1 MLLIYFAILASFLN
15 MFLLLPVTPLFAR
28 SLTSEPA
35 LVALAVSAY
44 SITNLVGN
52 LFSGLL
58 VDRFRKGIVASAGLG
73 LGAAALFAC
82 GSARDIPTLVAL
94 LLINGAAISVVTPA
108 AYALLGERLSA
119 IGRAQG
125 MARSGATIGL
135 AALIGP
141 AIGGRLA
148 DAVGFSGAYR
158 FIGAGMAVAALIL
171 FLAFRGDKGVATKEA
186 GLAELWRTAT
196 DRNLLVAFLGAFT
209 IMFANNGGLVFA
221 LPAHVKAMGYSAGMV
236 GMMFSVFA
244 LAAMAIFLS
253 PLGKKAAL
261 QRPAR
266 TVALGGGVVALG
278 LSSLALTGSLP
289 SMVAALAVYGAGFGL
304 LFVGSVMALVN
315 NSRDSSR
322 GTAFGVFYAVFSL
335 GAVAG
340 PMVLSQSAALGVS
353 PFVLAGAVPALLA
366 AGMLGPALAR
376 GTSHQEVSRTVG
388 QGTEPVEHLERVD
401 GRLEPRPP
409 GT

>member
-1 MLLIYFAILASFLN
+1 
-15 MFLLLPVTPLFAR
+15 
-28 SLTSEPA
+28 
-35 LVALAVSAY
+35 
-44 SITNLVGN
+44 
-52 LFSGLL
+52 
-58 VDRFRKGIVASAGLG
+58 
-73 LGAAALFAC
+73 
-82 GSARDIPTLVAL
+82 
-94 LLINGAAISVVTPA
+94 
-108 AYALLGERLSA
+108 
-119 IGRAQG
+119 
-125 MARSGATIGL
+125 
-135 AALIGP
+135 
-141 AIGGRLA
+141 
-148 DAVGFSGAYR
+148 
-158 FIGAGMAVAALIL
+158 
-171 FLAFRGDKGVATKEA
+171 
-186 GLAELWRTAT
+186 
-196 DRNLLVAFLGAFT
+196 
-209 IMFANNGGLVFA
+209 
-221 LPAHVKAMGYSAGMV
+221 MV